1 MRILV
6 LSDSH
11 GRVENMVQAV
21 EAVRPR
27 MILHL
32 GDVMRDAEKLA
43 RLFPG
48 LPMEQVPGNCDLR
61 PDEPAERLLFI
72 EDKRVLMCHGHTY
85 GVKSSLSLAGR
96 AAQEKQ
102 IDLFLFGHTHK
113 PLWDFRGRTVFVN
126 PGSIGEGARPTYA
139 VVEIENGTINGRIY
153 ELGEPYPQT

>member
-1 MRILV
+1 MRVLV

-32 GDVMRDAEKLA
+32 GDVTRDAEKLA
-43 RLFPG
+43 RLFPDI
-48 LPMEQVPGNCDLR
+48 PMEWVPGNCDLR

-96 AAQEKQ
+96 AAKEKRV
-102 IDLFLFGHTHK
+102 DLFLFGHTHK
-113 PLWDFRGRTVFVN
+113 PLWDYRGGTVFVN
-126 PGSIGEGARPTYA
+126 PGSVGEGARPTYA
-139 VVEIENGTINGRIY
+139 VVEIENGTIGGRIY
-153 ELGEPYPQT
+153 ELGEPYPET